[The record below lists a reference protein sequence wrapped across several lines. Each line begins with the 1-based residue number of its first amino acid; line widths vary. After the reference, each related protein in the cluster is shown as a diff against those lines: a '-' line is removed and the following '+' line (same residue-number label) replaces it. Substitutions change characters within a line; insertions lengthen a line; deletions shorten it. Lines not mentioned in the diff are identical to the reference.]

1 MGEHSDI
8 VLTLVRM
15 ASEYAKFRLGSTAI
29 HKTLYFFNQKYN
41 KFQFKWGELGPYSG
55 LLQQILCDLQA
66 AGWIR
71 KTYFVKYEEYDFLK
85 CGNNPV
91 KNHYVYVEKRTT
103 PEISKDL
110 CDALRE
116 ALEFTSA
123 KTISELELLGSVHM
137 LLSSFG
143 VPDGRQAKIK
153 YMGEFISKFTERD
166 LERAMDELET
176 FQFPLY
182 VKQ

>member
-29 HKTLYFFNQKYN
+29 HKTLYFFNQKYY
-41 KFQFKWGELGPYSG
+41 KFQFKWGEHGPYSG
-55 LLQQILCDLQA
+55 MLQQILHDLQA

-71 KTYFVKYEEYDFLK
+71 KTCFVKYEEYDFLK
-85 CGNNPV
+85 CGNNTV
-91 KNHYVYVEKRTT
+91 KNHYVYVEKRIP

-110 CDALRE
+110 CNALHE
-116 ALEFTSA
+116 TLEFTST
-123 KTISELELLGSVHM
+123 KTQADLELLGSVHM
-137 LLSSFG
+137 LLHSFG
-143 VPDGRQAKIK
+143 APEGRQARIA
-153 YMGEFISKFTERD
+153 YMDGFSPKFTRQD

-176 FQFPLY
+176 VQTPLY
-182 VKQ
+182 AEQ